1 MNDTAIKNFCTW
13 ARTALIEGV
22 AQRMERYDVSE
33 GAEAGLAAVG
43 PLVLSP
49 QEAAWRDDL
58 LRLCR
63 EEGAGRLRDRAAY
76 TWFNRIAA
84 VRYMEVHDF
93 LPSRVRM
100 FTRPAADGSWKLGSQ
115 AVDEALDLQVE
126 GIDPARVAE
135 LKQTGEDEPLFRYL
149 FLAQCDELLALI

>member
-84 VRYMEVHDF
+84 VRYMEVRVSVNLF
-93 LPSRVRM
+93 FTSFAKQARRSRKGG
-100 FTRPAADGSWKLGSQ
+100 FTG
-115 AVDEALDLQVE
+115 
-126 GIDPARVAE
+126 
-135 LKQTGEDEPLFRYL
+135 
-149 FLAQCDELLALI
+149 C

>member
-1 MNDTAIKNFCTW
+1 MDSMNDTAIKNFCTW

-33 GAEAGLAAVG
+33 GAEAGLTAVG

-49 QEAAWRDDL
+49 QEAEWRDAL

-63 EEGAGRLRDRAAY
+63 EEGAGRLRDRTAY

-93 LPSRVRM
+93 LPSRV
-100 FTRPAADGSWKLGSQ
+100 
-115 AVDEALDLQVE
+115 
-126 GIDPARVAE
+126 
-135 LKQTGEDEPLFRYL
+135 
-149 FLAQCDELLALI
+149 C